1 MANIRDIKRRIQS
14 IKNTKQITN
23 AMKMVATAK
32 LRKSKDR
39 ILNARPY
46 ANQVNKILLDI
57 KAHNRFIQSPVF
69 QSVENPQKPLLIVA
83 TSDRGLCGSFN
94 HNIIKK
100 AVSMVYAN
108 KNLDLICIGK
118 KGYDYLKKRTD
129 RIIKHYLGIFNEMN
143 FDISTEIGDYILD
156 LFLNQGYDS
165 IEILYNEF
173 VSVIQQNVIHK
184 KIFPVELPEE
194 IENQNLIDFEYEP
207 DEISIIN
214 EVLKKY
220 VGIEIWRVMLESSA
234 AEQGARM
241 TAMDSATDNATE
253 LIGQLT
259 LHYNRARQ
267 ASITKEIIEI
277 SSGAE
282 AIK

>member
-1 MANIRDIKRRIQS
+1 MANIRDLKLRIQS

-32 LRKSKDR
+32 LRRSKER
-39 ILNARPY
+39 IINARPY
-46 ANQVNKILLDI
+46 ADQVAKILYDI
-57 KAHNRFIQSPVF
+57 KERNRFLQMPIF
-69 QSVENPQKPLLIVA
+69 KAVENPKKSLLIVI

-100 AVSMVYAN
+100 AVSMIYAD
-108 KNLDLICIGK
+108 KNLNLICIGK
-118 KGYDYLKKRTD
+118 KGYDYLKRRTD
-129 RIIKHYLGIFNEMN
+129 NIIKYYLGVFNEMN
-143 FDISTEIGDYILD
+143 FEVSNEIGEYILD
-156 LFLNQGYDS
+156 LFLNQGYES
-165 IEILYNEF
+165 IEVLYNEF

-184 KIFPVELPEE
+184 KIFPIELQEKTNEPM
-194 IENQNLIDFEYEP
+194 IDFVYEP
-207 DEISIIN
+207 DEVTIVN

-220 VGIEIWRVMLESSA
+220 VRIDIWRMMLESSA

>member
-32 LRKSKDR
+32 LRRSKER

-46 ANQVNKILLDI
+46 ANQVAEILYNIKSHNKFL
-57 KAHNRFIQSPVF
+57 QVPVF
-69 QSVENPQKPLLIVA
+69 TQVENPQKPLLIVV

-100 AVSMVYAN
+100 SVKKVYEN
-108 KNLDLICIGK
+108 SNLDIICIGK
-118 KGYDYLKKRTD
+118 KGYDYLKRRTD
-129 RIIKHYLGIFNEMN
+129 RIIKHYLGIFNQMN
-143 FDISTEIGDYILD
+143 FDVSAEIGDYIYN
-156 LFLNQGYDS
+156 LFLNEGYDS
-165 IEILYNEF
+165 IEIIYNEF

-184 KIFPVELPEE
+184 KIFPIETKEE
-194 IENQNLIDFEYEP
+194 NANLIDYVYEP
-207 DEISIIN
+207 DEISIVN
-214 EVLKKY
+214 EVIKKY
-220 VGIEIWRVMLESSA
+220 VKIELWRVLLESSA

-253 LIGQLT
+253 LIGELT

>member
-32 LRKSKDR
+32 LRRSKER
-39 ILNARPY
+39 IFNARPY
-46 ANQVNKILLDI
+46 ANQVAQILYNI
-57 KAHNRFIQSPVF
+57 KSHNQTLEMPVF
-69 QSVENPQKPLLIVA
+69 DKVENPQKPLLIVV

-94 HNIIKK
+94 HNIIKESIK
-100 AVSMVYAN
+100 SVYQN

-118 KGYDYLKKRTD
+118 KGYDYLKRRTD
-129 RIIKHYLGIFNEMN
+129 RIIQKYIGVFNQMN
-143 FDISTEIGDYILD
+143 FDISKEIGEYIYD
-156 LFLNQGYDS
+156 LFMNQGYDS
-165 IEILYNEF
+165 IEIIYNEF
-173 VSVIQQNVIHK
+173 VSVIQQNIIHK
-184 KIFPVELPEE
+184 KIFPIETSEE
-194 IENQNLIDFEYEP
+194 NKNLIDYIYEP
-207 DEISIIN
+207 DEATVID
-214 EVLKKY
+214 EVIRKY
-220 VGIEIWRVMLESSA
+220 VKIELWRVMLESSA

-253 LIGQLT
+253 LIGELT